1 MVHRTERLVDII
13 TMLNKH
19 SFALK
24 RMQLVYPKVGE
35 NSNMVLIEASNNG
48 LQGLKI
54 LEPLYVHEGDHY
66 TKEIL
71 KIFNYRKE

>member
-1 MVHRTERLVDII
+1 
-13 TMLNKH
+13 
-19 SFALK
+19 
-24 RMQLVYPKVGE
+24 MQLVYPKVGE

-66 TKEIL
+66 TEEIL